1 MAKISE
7 STRLEFAETIKPYQ
21 SKILAILAKEKTTLN
36 SINGN
41 APDSCY
47 KKLML
52 CDDMIYVSS
61 LYMAQNSLSLK
72 ILEVKNND
80 ALNEARKI
88 LYKAI
93 IYLEELVTNFI
104 DVPYSELAKYHENI
118 KDKTIQERYYLIRK
132 LGLAITLL
140 EDAFGDRDILK
151 NVSVN
156 LMTGTKAALT
166 GANGAGKSTLIKVMA
181 GLIKP
186 DSGSRICQKETRI
199 AYLPQ
204 SGLTHHG
211 CSLKEEADRAFEF
224 GYDIQKQ
231 IDQIGEQL
239 EKGTGNTDN
248 LLATQAELIA
258 KLEESGWHRREATAE
273 SVLMGLGFSQED
285 LQKQTEEFSG
295 GWQMRIALAK
305 ALMQNPD
312 ILLLDEPTNYLDI
325 EARTWLEKF
334 LSNYKGA
341 FLLVSHD
348 RYFLDVTV
356 NEVYELFGGDL
367 KRYKGNFT
375 HYEQVREVELKT
387 LIAEYEKQQDE
398 IAKLQDF
405 IRRFGVQATK
415 AAQAQER
422 QKQLDK
428 ILAQKIEIPESLKK
442 IHFKF
447 PEAPHAGHLVLRTK
461 GLTKSYDGKTN
472 VIENLDLTVENG
484 EMLVVAGRNGA
495 GKSTLLRMLAG
506 VDPITS
512 GEVIP
517 GTGVKIGY
525 FSQDNA
531 ETIKGGETI
540 LEYVESQAPTELIP
554 KVRDMLG
561 SFLFRGDDVFK
572 SLNVLSGG
580 EKSRIALLQLLL
592 RANNLLILDEP
603 TNHLDMHSK
612 DVLMNALKD
621 FGGTVIFVSHDRGF
635 IEGLATKVLELKP
648 GSHREFPGN
657 YKYYM
662 ERIEAEEAG
671 IVGQFERGTGI
682 ATSSVNSTKTSEAK
696 ADATKSAGKLN
707 WEEQKKIEAERRKN
721 EKEAARLETE
731 IAKAE
736 EEKSALESKMAL
748 PEVYSNGAK
757 AKEVQQKIDET
768 TKKIETLTQAWE
780 TAMDK
785 LG

>member
-1 MAKISE
+1 MAFVQFS
-7 STRLEFAETIKPYQ
+7 Q
-21 SKILAILAKEKTTLN
+21 
-36 SINGN
+36 
-41 APDSCY
+41 
-47 KKLML
+47 
-52 CDDMIYVSS
+52 VS
-61 LYMAQNSLSLK
+61 L
-72 ILEVKNND
+72 
-80 ALNEARKI
+80 
-88 LYKAI
+88 
-93 IYLEELVTNFI
+93 
-104 DVPYSELAKYHENI
+104 
-118 KDKTIQERYYLIRK
+118 
-132 LGLAITLL
+132 
-140 EDAFGDRDILK
+140 AFGDRDILK

-398 IAKLQDF
+398 IEKLQDF

-531 ETIKGGETI
+531 ETIKGDETI
-540 LEYVESQAPTELIP
+540 LEYVESQAPTELVP

-721 EKEAARLETE
+721 EKEVARLETE

-757 AKEVQQKIDET
+757 AKEIQQKIDET

-785 LG
+785 LE

>member
-1 MAKISE
+1 MAFVQFS
-7 STRLEFAETIKPYQ
+7 Q
-21 SKILAILAKEKTTLN
+21 
-36 SINGN
+36 
-41 APDSCY
+41 
-47 KKLML
+47 
-52 CDDMIYVSS
+52 VS
-61 LYMAQNSLSLK
+61 L
-72 ILEVKNND
+72 
-80 ALNEARKI
+80 
-88 LYKAI
+88 
-93 IYLEELVTNFI
+93 
-104 DVPYSELAKYHENI
+104 
-118 KDKTIQERYYLIRK
+118 
-132 LGLAITLL
+132 
-140 EDAFGDRDILK
+140 AFGDRDILK

-181 GLIKP
+181 GLVQP
-186 DSGSRICQKETRI
+186 DSGTRVAQKDSRI

-211 CSLKEEADRAFEF
+211 CSLREEADRAFAF
-224 GYDIQKQ
+224 GYEIQSQ
-231 IDQIGEQL
+231 IDALGTQL
-239 EKGTGNTDN
+239 EKGEGNTEQ
-248 LLATQAELIA
+248 LLVRQAELIA

-273 SVLMGLGFSQED
+273 SVLLGLGFSHED
-285 LQKQTEEFSG
+285 LSRQTEEFSG

-325 EARTWLEKF
+325 EARTWLESF
-334 LSNYKGA
+334 LQNYKGA

-367 KRYKGNFT
+367 KRYKGNFS
-375 HYEQVREVELKT
+375 HYEQIREVELKT

-398 IAKLQDF
+398 IEKLQDF

-428 ILAQKIEIPESLKK
+428 ILAKKIEIPESLKK

-447 PEAPHAGHLVLRTK
+447 PPAPHAGNLVLRTK
-461 GLTKSYDGKTN
+461 ALSKSYDGKRN
-472 VIENLDLTVENG
+472 IIENLDLTVENG
-484 EMLVVAGRNGA
+484 ELLVVAGRNGA

-506 VDPITS
+506 VDSVSS
-512 GEVIP
+512 GEIIP
-517 GTGVKIGY
+517 GSGVKIGY

-531 ETIKGGETI
+531 ETIKGSESI
-540 LEYVESQAPTELIP
+540 LDYVESNAPTELIP
-554 KVRDMLG
+554 KIRDMLG

-572 SLNVLSGG
+572 PLNVLSGG
-580 EKSRIALLQLLL
+580 EKSRIALLKLLL
-592 RANNLLILDEP
+592 SPNNLLILDEP

-635 IEGLATKVLELKP
+635 IEGLATKVLELKN
-648 GSHREFPGN
+648 GFHREFPGD

-662 ERIEAEEAG
+662 ERIAAEEAG
-671 IVGQFERGTGI
+671 LV
-682 ATSSVNSTKTSEAK
+682 SSPVENK
-696 ADATKSAGKLN
+696 AAAVQAVEPEKSAGKIS
-707 WEEQKKIEAERRKN
+707 WEEQKKLEAEKRKA
-721 EKEAARLETE
+721 EKEVSRIEEE
-731 IAKAE
+731 ISKAE
-736 EEKSALESKMAL
+736 EEKSALEAKMAL

-757 AKEVQQKIDET
+757 AKEVQQKIDAIASRLE
-768 TKKIETLTQAWE
+768 ELNQAWE
-780 TAMDK
+780 TAMEK
-785 LG
+785 VL

>member
-1 MAKISE
+1 MAFVQFS
-7 STRLEFAETIKPYQ
+7 Q
-21 SKILAILAKEKTTLN
+21 
-36 SINGN
+36 
-41 APDSCY
+41 
-47 KKLML
+47 
-52 CDDMIYVSS
+52 VS
-61 LYMAQNSLSLK
+61 L
-72 ILEVKNND
+72 
-80 ALNEARKI
+80 
-88 LYKAI
+88 
-93 IYLEELVTNFI
+93 
-104 DVPYSELAKYHENI
+104 
-118 KDKTIQERYYLIRK
+118 
-132 LGLAITLL
+132 
-140 EDAFGDRDILK
+140 AFGDRDILK

-181 GLIKP
+181 GLVQP
-186 DSGSRICQKETRI
+186 DSGTRVAQKDSRI

-211 CSLKEEADRAFEF
+211 CSLREEADRAFAF
-224 GYDIQKQ
+224 GYEIQSQ
-231 IDQIGEQL
+231 IDALGTQL
-239 EKGTGNTDN
+239 EKGEGNTEQ
-248 LLATQAELIA
+248 LLVRQAELIA

-273 SVLMGLGFSQED
+273 SVLLGLGFSHED
-285 LQKQTEEFSG
+285 LSRQTEEFSG

-325 EARTWLEKF
+325 EARTWLESF
-334 LSNYKGA
+334 LQNYKGA

-367 KRYKGNFT
+367 KRYKGNFS
-375 HYEQVREVELKT
+375 HYEQIREVELKT

-398 IAKLQDF
+398 IAKLEDF

-428 ILAQKIEIPESLKK
+428 ILAKKIEIPESLKK

-447 PEAPHAGHLVLRTK
+447 PPAPHAGNLVLRTK
-461 GLTKSYDGKTN
+461 ALSKSYDGKRN
-472 VIENLDLTVENG
+472 IIENLDLTVENG
-484 EMLVVAGRNGA
+484 ELLVVAGRNGA

-506 VDPITS
+506 VDSVSS
-512 GEVIP
+512 GEIIP
-517 GTGVKIGY
+517 GSGVKIGY

-531 ETIKGGETI
+531 ETIKGSESI
-540 LEYVESQAPTELIP
+540 LDYVESNAPTELIP
-554 KVRDMLG
+554 KIRDMLG

-572 SLNVLSGG
+572 PLNVLSGG
-580 EKSRIALLQLLL
+580 EKSRIALLKLLL
-592 RANNLLILDEP
+592 SPNNLLILDEP

-635 IEGLATKVLELKP
+635 IEGLATKVLELKN
-648 GSHREFPGN
+648 GCHREFPGD

-662 ERIEAEEAG
+662 ERIAAEEAG
-671 IVGQFERGTGI
+671 LVSSPVENKA
-682 ATSSVNSTKTSEAK
+682 ATVQAVELE
-696 ADATKSAGKLN
+696 KSAGKIS
-707 WEEQKKIEAERRKN
+707 WEEQKKLEAEKRKA
-721 EKEAARLETE
+721 EKEVSRIEEE
-731 IAKAE
+731 ISKAE
-736 EEKSALESKMAL
+736 EEKSALEAKMAL

-757 AKEVQQKIDET
+757 AKEVQQKIDAIA
-768 TKKIETLTQAWE
+768 TKLEELNQAWE
-780 TAMDK
+780 SAMEK
-785 LG
+785 VL